1 MSILGMKKESVV
13 ASIVVIVMALI
24 ALTTEVPLA
33 AFNGGVSAVEGQ
45 TSVPNGGSVI
55 RSGWAVEGTVHILYP
70 PCAYDVVCGPIY
82 QIIGIGG
89 PTCAF
94 PPSHPVC
101 LVAVQQGTWVMYFA
115 PCLPNATICP
125 QYELKP
131 PKQGEHIIAY
141 GTDIVPS
148 KNGSNYAGD
157 LYVSS
162 WIKVKS

>member
-1 MSILGMKKESVV
+1 MSNLGMKKESLVV
-13 ASIVVIVMALI
+13 SIAVIVIVLI
-24 ALTTEVPLA
+24 ALSTEAPLA
-33 AFNGGVSAVEGQ
+33 VPNGGVSAEQ
-45 TSVPNGGSVI
+45 ANALNGGSVT

-70 PCAYDVVCGPIY
+70 PCPYGVVCGPIY
-82 QIIGIGG
+82 QIMGIGG
-89 PTCAF
+89 PACAF

-101 LVAVQQGTWVMYFA
+101 LVAVQQGTWVMYFI
-115 PCLPNATICP
+115 PCLPNATTCP

-148 KNGSNYAGD
+148 KNGSSYAGD

-162 WIKVKS
+162 WIRIKS